1 MGSGHRPKCRRRK
14 EAGAQMHHSGHDPTL
29 MALSVLI
36 AIQGSFVSLVLA
48 REVGRFEGAR
58 RRSLLAMSA
67 VTLGSSI
74 WAMHFIGMLA
84 YHMPVDMLANMPV
97 DVSYDLFLTLLSFLI
112 AVLAVGIGY
121 GVMTVMPQGNRRD
134 VAAAVFT
141 GGGISGMH
149 YVGMAA
155 ITGPI
160 FLLYQPI
167 WIAISVLVGIVA
179 AGISLHLAFGTKLQ
193 GRAILGAVAMGLAIS
208 GMHYSA
214 MYGTTIA
221 PYSAAYAQGGTPADL
236 ATAAHALDR
245 NLLAIVVAIVAFII
259 CATSML
265 LLVPNRSAAVEE
277 DHALAGAANGLVWE
291 RSGPSPAA
299 EAHAPAN
306 GEALNGQGR
315 IPAQSGGKTVLLDP
329 AAICAIR
336 ADGRYTHLQ
345 DGARE
350 YFCNLSITELE
361 SRLDHERFFRV
372 HRSHIVQL
380 RHVRSIRRK
389 GDGAVVTV
397 GDKGEAIPVSRSALP
412 KLKARLMVPERPAME
427 RQATIVLS

>member
-1 MGSGHRPKCRRRK
+1 
-14 EAGAQMHHSGHDPTL
+14 MHVHFGHDHDPML

-58 RRSLLAMSA
+58 RRLVLAMSA

-84 YHMPVDMLANMPV
+84 YHMPVDA
-97 DVSYDLFLTLLSFLI
+97 SYDLFLTLLSFLI

-121 GVMTVMPQGNRRD
+121 GVMTVVPTGYWRD
-134 VAAAVFT
+134 VAAALFA

-155 ITGPI
+155 LTGPI
-160 FLLYQPI
+160 ELGYQPGWVVVSI
-167 WIAISVLVGIVA
+167 LVGMVA

-193 GRAILGAVAMGLAIS
+193 ARAILGAVAMGLAIS

-214 MYGTTIA
+214 MYGTVI
-221 PYSAAYAQGGTPADL
+221 TPAGL
-236 ATAAHALDR
+236 ADAATSHVLDR
-245 NLLAIVVAIVAFII
+245 NLLAIVVAIVAFVI

-265 LLVPNRSAAVEE
+265 LLVPNQAVQVE
-277 DHALAGAANGLVWE
+277 DGHALAGVAGRVLWQPSGAAPVAGAPAPAQSANGD
-291 RSGPSPAA
+291 GP
-299 EAHAPAN
+299 H
-306 GEALNGQGR
+306 GR
-315 IPAQSGGKTVLLDP
+315 IPAQSNGSTILIDP
-329 AAICAIR
+329 ASICAIR

-345 DGARE
+345 DGGRE
-350 YFCNLSITELE
+350 YFCNMSITDLE
-361 SRLDHERFFRV
+361 GRLDPERFFRV
-372 HRSHIVQL
+372 HRSHIVQIAL
-380 RHVRSIRRK
+380 VKSIRRK
-389 GDGAVVTV
+389 GDGAVITV

-412 KLKARLMVPERPAME
+412 KLKARLMTSDHPAMQ
-427 RQATIVLS
+427 RQATNLLS

>member
-1 MGSGHRPKCRRRK
+1 M
-14 EAGAQMHHSGHDPTL
+14 QHSGHDPTL

-84 YHMPVDMLANMPV
+84 YHMPVEAT
-97 DVSYDLFLTLLSFLI
+97 YDLFLTLLSFLI
-112 AVLAVGIGY
+112 AVLAVGVGY
-121 GVMTVMPQGNRRD
+121 GIMTVIPSGNWRD
-134 VAAAVFT
+134 VAAAIFT

-155 ITGPI
+155 VTGP
-160 FLLYQPI
+160 LELDYQSF
-167 WIAISVLVGIVA
+167 WVGVSVLVGIVA

-193 GRAILGAVAMGLAIS
+193 ARAILGAVVMGLAIS

-214 MYGTTIA
+214 MNGTMIA
-221 PYSAAYAQGGTPADL
+221 PTGQAGAVAS
-236 ATAAHALDR
+236 HVMDR

-265 LLVPNRSAAVEE
+265 LLVPNRSAAAGE

-291 RSGPSPAA
+291 RSGPGPSV

-306 GEALNGQGR
+306 GETLNGQAR
-315 IPAQSGGKTVLLDP
+315 IPAQSGGATVLLDP

-361 SRLDHERFFRV
+361 SRLDHQRFFRV

-380 RHVRSIRRK
+380 RHVKSIRRK

-412 KLKARLMVPERPAME
+412 KLKARMMVQERPAME

>member
-1 MGSGHRPKCRRRK
+1 
-14 EAGAQMHHSGHDPTL
+14 

-58 RRSLLAMSA
+58 RRLVLAMSA

-84 YHMPVDMLANMPV
+84 SHMPVEAT
-97 DVSYDLFLTLLSFLI
+97 YDLFLTLLSFLI

-121 GVMTVMPQGNRRD
+121 GVMMVIRSGNWRD
-134 VAAAVFT
+134 VAAAIFT
-141 GGGISGMH
+141 GGGIAGMH

-155 ITGPI
+155 VTGPI
-160 FLLYQPI
+160 DIGYQPF
-167 WIAISVLVGIVA
+167 WIGISVLVGIVA

-193 GRAILGAVAMGLAIS
+193 ARAMLGAVAMGLAIS

-214 MYGTTIA
+214 MYGTLLTPTGLA
-221 PYSAAYAQGGTPADL
+221 GAAAS
-236 ATAAHALDR
+236 HVLDR
-245 NLLAIVVAIVAFII
+245 NLLAIVVAIVAFVI

-265 LLVPNRSAAVEE
+265 LLIPNRSAPAQ
-277 DHALAGAANGLVWE
+277 DGHALAGAAGALMWE
-291 RSGPSPAA
+291 RAGATGPAM
-299 EAHAPAN
+299 EAQTN
-306 GEALNGQGR
+306 GEAVNGRAR
-315 IPAQSGGKTVLLDP
+315 IPAQSGGATILLDP

-345 DGARE
+345 DGVRE

-361 SRLDHERFFRV
+361 SRLDPERFFRV
-372 HRSHIVQL
+372 HRSHIVQI
-380 RHVRSIRRK
+380 RHVKSIRRK
-389 GDGAVVTV
+389 GDGATVSV
-397 GDKGEAIPVSRSALP
+397 GDKGEVVIPVSRAALP
-412 KLKARLMVPERPAME
+412 KLKARLMVAERAAMDG
-427 RQATIVLS
+427 QATIVLS

>member
-1 MGSGHRPKCRRRK
+1 
-14 EAGAQMHHSGHDPTL
+14 MHHSGHDPTL

-84 YHMPVDMLANMPV
+84 YHMPAEAT
-97 DVSYDLFLTLLSFLI
+97 YDLFLTLLSFLI
-112 AVLAVGIGY
+112 AVLAVGVGY
-121 GVMTVMPQGNRRD
+121 GIMTVIPSGNWRD
-134 VAAAVFT
+134 VAAAIFT

-155 ITGPI
+155 VTGP
-160 FLLYQPI
+160 LELSYQSF
-167 WIAISVLVGIVA
+167 WVAVSVLVGIVA

-193 GRAILGAVAMGLAIS
+193 ARAILGAVAMGLAIS

-214 MYGTTIA
+214 MNGTMIVPTGQA
-221 PYSAAYAQGGTPADL
+221 SAAAS
-236 ATAAHALDR
+236 HVMDR

-265 LLVPNRSAAVEE
+265 LLVPNRSTAVEE
-277 DHALAGAANGLVWE
+277 DHTLAGAANGLVWE
-291 RSGPSPAA
+291 RSGPGPSA

-306 GEALNGQGR
+306 GEALNGQAR

-380 RHVRSIRRK
+380 RHVKSIRRK

-397 GDKGEAIPVSRSALP
+397 GDKAEAIPVSRSALP

>member
-1 MGSGHRPKCRRRK
+1 
-14 EAGAQMHHSGHDPTL
+14 

-48 REVGRFEGAR
+48 REIGRFEGAR
-58 RRSLLAMSA
+58 RRLVLAMSA

-84 YHMPVDMLANMPV
+84 SHMPVEAT
-97 DVSYDLFLTLLSFLI
+97 YDLFLTLLSFLI

-121 GVMTVMPQGNRRD
+121 GVMMVIRSGNWRD
-134 VAAAVFT
+134 VAAAIFT
-141 GGGISGMH
+141 GGGIAGMH

-155 ITGPI
+155 VTGPI
-160 FLLYQPI
+160 DIGYQPF
-167 WIAISVLVGIVA
+167 WIGISVLVGIVA

-193 GRAILGAVAMGLAIS
+193 ARAMLGAVAMGLAIS

-214 MYGTTIA
+214 MYGTLL
-221 PYSAAYAQGGTPADL
+221 TPAGL
-236 ATAAHALDR
+236 AGAATSHVLDR
-245 NLLAIVVAIVAFII
+245 NLLAIVVAIVAFVI

-265 LLVPNRSAAVEE
+265 LLIPNRSAPVQ
-277 DHALAGAANGLVWE
+277 DGHALAGAAGALMWE
-291 RSGPSPAA
+291 RAGATGPAVEAP
-299 EAHAPAN
+299 AHAPNN
-306 GEALNGQGR
+306 GDAVNGRAR
-315 IPAQSGGKTVLLDP
+315 IPAQSGGATILLDP

-345 DGARE
+345 DGVRE

-361 SRLDHERFFRV
+361 SRLDPDRFFRV
-372 HRSHIVQL
+372 HRSHIVQI
-380 RHVRSIRRK
+380 RHVKSIRRK
-389 GDGAVVTV
+389 GDGAIVSV
-397 GDKGEAIPVSRSALP
+397 GDKGEVVIPVSRAALP
-412 KLKARLMVPERPAME
+412 KLRARLMVAERPATE